1 MPELG
6 ATALRV
12 SGVHYFTSEGVPF
25 FDLERAGVGHVAV
38 GKNASTEAPGDAGV
52 GPEGSKAVGWLR
64 LVSGKGADARGGLE
78 EVYRVDT
85 VGGSP
90 PGSCE
95 GMPETFEVEYSAQ

>member
-1 MPELG
+1 M
-6 ATALRV
+6 
-12 SGVHYFTSEGVPF
+12 HYFTSEGVPF
-25 FDLERAGVGHVAV
+25 FDLERAGVGHVGV

-52 GPEGSKAVGWLR
+52 GPEGEKAVGWLR
-64 LVSGKGADARGGLE
+64 LVAGEDADASGGLE

-90 PGSCE
+90 PESCE